1 MAAVLSIE
9 LMQPISLGITLAA
22 QAVPASEPWGAAEGC
37 CNSIDT
43 RLMAGTEYWI
53 PSVVFGWLQRR
64 ALSDE
69 LKGHS
74 EQPPTDGFATDDTG
88 RSGATLGR

>member
-43 RLMAGTEYWI
+43 LLCSSSWARISEAMCAETSAYSGVRLPCRKVT
-53 PSVVFGWLQRR
+53 
-64 ALSDE
+64 
-69 LKGHS
+69 
-74 EQPPTDGFATDDTG
+74 
-88 RSGATLGR
+88 RS